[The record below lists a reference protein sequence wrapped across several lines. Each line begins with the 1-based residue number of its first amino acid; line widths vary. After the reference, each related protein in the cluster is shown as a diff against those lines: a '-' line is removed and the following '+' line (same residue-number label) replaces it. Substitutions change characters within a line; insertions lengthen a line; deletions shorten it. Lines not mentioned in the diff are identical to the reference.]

1 MTTITPVKD
10 DKKQTPVVRKENPIV
25 SLQEEMNKLFEEFT
39 RGFHKPHWLEPIS
52 DFSAKL
58 DMKDTGKTVVVT
70 AELPGVEMKDIEV
83 QLEDKTLVIRGEKR
97 FEKEENDK
105 NYYRMER
112 SYGSFYRVLPMPCA
126 IDKER
131 IEASFKNGVL
141 KVSLP
146 KTEEAV
152 SNGKMI
158 QVKAG

>member
-1 MTTITPVKD
+1 MTTLIPVKD
-10 DKKQTPVVRKENPIV
+10 EKKQAPVARKDNPIV

-52 DFSAKL
+52 DFSAKV
-58 DMKDTGKTVVVT
+58 DMKDTGKMVVVA

-83 QLEDKTLVIRGEKR
+83 RLEDKSLVIKGEKH

-112 SYGSFYRVLPMPCA
+112 SYGSFYRVLPLPFA
-126 IDKER
+126 INKEG

-146 KTEEAV
+146 KTEEAA
-152 SNGKMI
+152 SDGKAI